1 MKIKL
6 IILTA
11 VIMLFNLFC
20 YKKELSRTVEY
31 SAGTWNESRTEFIF
45 LRWERDF
52 HQPVGISRFPDG
64 GIPKYV
70 RDDRFICVFSKDS
83 GEVKVLAEAIGTPRG
98 YPPSVRFSWK
108 GDMVVYKIWSADTK
122 ENSANPVVLIDMNSG
137 ERREFLSAGEKPE
150 LSPDVKRL
158 ATVKD
163 NSVWIMNIDGTG
175 GHIAFEP
182 GEPELIFIM
191 WDKVD
196 EMGLYLRDQGKFIVY
211 TLDLNKGELR
221 RSGKPYLKHYGN
233 KSTHDV
239 LKLFIKKRYN

>member
-6 IILTA
+6 IILAA
-11 VIMLFNLFC
+11 VIMLCNLSC

-31 SAGTWNESRTEFIF
+31 SNGAWNESRTEFIF

-52 HQPVGISRFPDG
+52 HQPGGISRFPDG

-70 RDDRFICVFSKDS
+70 RDEKFISVFNKDT
-83 GEVKVLAEAIGTPRG
+83 GEVKALDKAKGTPRG

-108 GDMVVYKIWSADTK
+108 GDMVVYKIWSADMK
-122 ENSANPVVLIDMNSG
+122 ENSSNPVVLIDMNSG
-137 ERREFLSAGEKPE
+137 ETREFLSEGEKPE
-150 LSPDVKRL
+150 LSPDAKRL

-182 GEPELIFIM
+182 GEPELIFII
-191 WDKVD
+191 WDKAD
-196 EMGLYLRDQGKFIVY
+196 EMDLYLRDQGRFVVY
-211 TLDLNKGELR
+211 TLDLNKGGLR
-221 RSGKPYLKHYGN
+221 RSGKPYLKNYGN
-233 KSTHDV
+233 ESTHDV
-239 LKLFIKKRYN
+239 LKMLNKES